1 MKRTCVMRDK
11 FYTGF
16 DRYDE
21 PDVRGKFYTGF
32 DRYNEPDVR
41 GKFYTGFDRY
51 NEPDVRDAHDAE
63 RVLSTTSMEYWI
75 QCYERFFQSD

>member
-1 MKRTCVMRDK
+1 MVIFVQDLTGTMKRTCVIRDK

-21 PDVRGKFYTGF
+21 A
-32 DRYNEPDVR
+32 DVR